1 MMLQKELFI
10 LEILLQATNFMLQI
24 TIKRKAYVAVI
35 NRCNYLIQNYPKAP
49 KIADALIFKRILL

>member
-10 LEILLQATNFMLQI
+10 LEILLQATNFMLQLLLY
-24 TIKRKAYVAVI
+24 KRKAYVAVI

-49 KIADALIFKRILL
+49 KIADALIF